1 MYKGIKDA
9 INDII
14 NDSEYTKE
22 AYIYGFKVIL
32 LNFITILSALL
43 ISQVYLNHIWAGL
56 FFLVFF
62 IPLRTLIGGYHCKNA
77 YTCIISFS
85 IIFFI
90 TILLIH
96 KINIYFMLDYMC
108 IFFLAYILIII
119 FKQSLNKKCRVIS
132 LLYLMIVIFIWNQL
146 LPNFQIL
153 IFSATFIN
161 LVLFSIKELS
171 IKLHN

>member
-1 MYKGIKDA
+1 MDR
-9 INDII
+9 
-14 NDSEYTKE
+14 
-22 AYIYGFKVIL
+22 
-32 LNFITILSALL
+32 TI
-43 ISQVYLNHIWAGL
+43 
-56 FFLVFF
+56 FFSDFV
-62 IPLRTLIGGYHCKNA
+62 PLRTLIGGYHCKNA

-90 TILLIH
+90 TILFIH

-119 FKQSLNKKCRVIS
+119 FKQSLNKKCRIIS
-132 LLYLMIVIFIWNQL
+132 LFYLMIVISIWNQL
-146 LPNFQIL
+146 LPNLQIL

-161 LVLFSIKELS
+161 LVLFLIKEFS

>member
-1 MYKGIKDA
+1 
-9 INDII
+9 
-14 NDSEYTKE
+14 
-22 AYIYGFKVIL
+22 
-32 LNFITILSALL
+32 
-43 ISQVYLNHIWAGL
+43 
-56 FFLVFF
+56 
-62 IPLRTLIGGYHCKNA
+62 
-77 YTCIISFS
+77 
-85 IIFFI
+85 
-90 TILLIH
+90 
-96 KINIYFMLDYMC
+96 MLDYMC